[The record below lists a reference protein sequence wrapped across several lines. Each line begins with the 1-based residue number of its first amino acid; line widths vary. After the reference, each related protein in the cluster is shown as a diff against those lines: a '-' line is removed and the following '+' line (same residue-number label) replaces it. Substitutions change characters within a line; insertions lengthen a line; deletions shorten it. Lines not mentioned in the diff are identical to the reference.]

1 MELKLQ
7 IVFILSCCIL
17 LIIFINMIRKNKL
30 NIKYSLVWLFSII
43 TILLLSIF
51 PQILYYFSA
60 LIGIEKPSNLVFV
73 IGILFLGIIIFSLTI
88 SQSRKSTK
96 LIKLAQE
103 FAILENELK
112 KIKENDSM
120 RKR

>member
-1 MELKLQ
+1 
-7 IVFILSCCIL
+7 
-17 LIIFINMIRKNKL
+17 MIRKNKL